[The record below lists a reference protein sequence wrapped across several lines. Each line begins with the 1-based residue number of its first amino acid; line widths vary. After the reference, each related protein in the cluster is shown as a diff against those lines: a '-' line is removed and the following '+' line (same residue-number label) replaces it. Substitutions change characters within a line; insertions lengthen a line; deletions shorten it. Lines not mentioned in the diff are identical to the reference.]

1 MMKIYRILLLLA
13 LCPLCMSV
21 CAQKV
26 EKGVSKE
33 LADQRKAC
41 ISNVRYDLTFNIPAG
56 QRDKVTGM
64 AVVSFNL
71 KKKEDVVLDFQGKLN
86 GNVYGGKKKRK
97 ITTKNDNIIISIGCQ
112 HLRELAK
119 QINAYNLSGKH
130 FLLAMK
136 GLEEPSAKI
145 LVDVMAE
152 EITQKDVHFA
162 CLGGPGHV
170 QDYLK
175 KEYKNYKLKEFYSVK
190 RLADKLN
197 AYKVI
202 IVDKKTQEEQELWFN
217 LSGKP
222 IEY

>member
-13 LCPLCMSV
+13 LCPVCMSV

-86 GNVYGGKKKRK
+86 GNVYVGKKKRK
-97 ITTKNDNIIISIGCQ
+97 IPTKNDHIIII
-112 HLRELAK
+112 
-119 QINAYNLSGKH
+119 IDYTLSQ
-130 FLLAMK
+130 F
-136 GLEEPSAKI
+136 
-145 LVDVMAE
+145 
-152 EITQKDVHFA
+152 F
-162 CLGGPGHV
+162 
-170 QDYLK
+170 
-175 KEYKNYKLKEFYSVK
+175 
-190 RLADKLN
+190 
-197 AYKVI
+197 
-202 IVDKKTQEEQELWFN
+202 
-217 LSGKP
+217 
-222 IEY
+222 